1 MSSVEILSP
10 PAARQQKETM
20 GIKLV
25 SFAVASVL
33 LGYYVY
39 LPLPE
44 ALDER
49 WKIMVVD
56 ACFRSLEHLAELTEF
71 IGLKHYME
79 VMMLLMVAEMVGP
92 TSDENVTVVDTT
104 FNGVA
109 VRVFEPTRRKPG
121 LRRAVIYMHG
131 GGWCLGS
138 AKMQPY
144 DALSRKTATELNA
157 VIVSV
162 EYRLAPQ
169 HHFPDQFND
178 VYAVVKYFLQREILA
193 QYMVDSGRVAVAG
206 DSAGGNLAAAVSQQ
220 IQEDPKVEVAIKI
233 QVLVYP
239 ALQTIDFNTPSY
251 QQNGNMPIL
260 PKTLMVRFWSE
271 YFSRDKLLLKD
282 MTDNTHTGREDRDL
296 NSLVNWSILLP
307 EKFRKQYK
315 YSPPGQ
321 GNEGT
326 SSTSVPG
333 IFDPRAAPLLA
344 PDEKLRALPRA
355 FIMTCEFDVLRDD
368 GVMYATRLRGAGVHV
383 TLEHFD
389 DCFHGVLMF
398 ITWPTNFAIG
408 QKLLGRY
415 IDWLQEN
422 L

>member
-1 MSSVEILSP
+1 
-10 PAARQQKETM
+10 M
-20 GIKLV
+20 GIRLL
-25 SFAVASVL
+25 SLAVAAML

-44 ALDER
+44 TLDER
-49 WKIMVVD
+49 WKVMVVD

-79 VMMLLMVAEMVGP
+79 VMMLLTVAEMVGP
-92 TSDENVTVVDTT
+92 TSDINVTVVDTT

-109 VRVFEPTRRKPG
+109 VRVFEPATRNAG

-138 AKMQPY
+138 AKMLPY
-144 DALSRKTATELNA
+144 DALSRRSATELNA

-178 VYAVVKYFLQREILA
+178 VYAVVKYFLQRDVLA
-193 QYMVDSGRVAVAG
+193 QYMVDPGRVAVAG
-206 DSAGGNLAAAVSQQ
+206 DSAGGNLAAAVAQQ
-220 IQEDPKVEVAIKI
+220 IREEPGVEVEIKI
-233 QVLVYP
+233 QALVYP

-251 QQNGNMPIL
+251 QQNENMPIL
-260 PKTLMVRFWSE
+260 PKKLMVRFWSE
-271 YFSRDKLLLKD
+271 YFSPDKSLLKA
-282 MTDNTHTGREDRDL
+282 MGANAHTGLEARGL
-296 NSLVNWSILLP
+296 SSLVNWSVLLP
-307 EKFRKQYK
+307 EKFRKEYK
-315 YSPPGQ
+315 YTLPAR

-326 SSTSVPG
+326 SHAKVPG
-333 IFDPRAAPLLA
+333 VFDPRAAPLLA
-344 PDEKLRALPRA
+344 EDKELRALPQA
-355 FIMTCEFDVLRDD
+355 LIMTCEFDVLRDD
-368 GVMYATRLRGAGVHV
+368 GTMYATRLQQAGVQV
-383 TLEHFD
+383 ALEHFE

-408 QKLLGRY
+408 HKLMDRY
-415 IDWLQEN
+415 IDWLREN